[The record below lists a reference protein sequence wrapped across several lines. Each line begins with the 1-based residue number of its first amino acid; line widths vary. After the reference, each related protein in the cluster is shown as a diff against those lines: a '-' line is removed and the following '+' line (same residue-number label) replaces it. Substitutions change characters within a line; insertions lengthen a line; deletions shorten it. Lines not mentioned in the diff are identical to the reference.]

1 MSSEFIDRMKQVTD
15 HLTQARR
22 LMDSG
27 PLDYY
32 LVKLVEHSEALLT
45 KFAPFKVGDRACIV
59 QPVPC
64 PGGWAHSAKSL
75 EVGAV
80 GTISDVDYRDG
91 DFVFGFVPDTQFYL
105 SREGWWAKLETS
117 PYNFPLKF
125 QYLGPLLG
133 VEDGCATGGG

>member
-1 MSSEFIDRMKQVTD
+1 MNSESIDRMKQVAD
-15 HLTQARR
+15 HLAQARR

-80 GTISDVDYRDG
+80 GTICDVDYRDG
-91 DFVFGFVPDTQFYL
+91 VFVFNFTPDVQFYL
-105 SREGWWAKLETS
+105 SREELWAELEQS
-117 PYNFPLKF
+117 PYSFPLKS
-125 QYLGPLLG
+125 QYLGPISPTL
-133 VEDGCATGGG
+133 

>member
-1 MSSEFIDRMKQVTD
+1 MSNEFIDRMKQVAD
-15 HLTQARR
+15 HLAQARR

-45 KFAPFKVGDRACIV
+45 KFAPFKAGDRACIV

-91 DFVFGFVPDTQFYL
+91 DFVFNFAPDVQFYL
-105 SREGWWAKLETS
+105 DREEQWKQHDDP
-117 PYNFPLKF
+117 PYHFPLKS
-125 QYLGPLLG
+125 QYLGPISPTPAP
-133 VEDGCATGGG
+133 ATESP